1 MHLLLLLLLEDL
13 LLALELVLTSLK
25 LCEVGSGLLSL
36 SSLILLHPLK
46 DSNQSG
52 VRLRCRWSRAGAA
65 GLCITSACRHPRNRL
80 VVIV

>member
-1 MHLLLLLLLEDL
+1 MHLLLLLEDL
-13 LLALELVLTSLK
+13 LLSLELVLTSLK
-25 LCEVGSGLLSL
+25 LCKVGSGLLSL

-52 VRLRCRWSRAGAA
+52 VHLRCRWSRAGTA
-65 GLCITSACRHPRNRL
+65 GLCITSARRHLRNRL

>member
-1 MHLLLLLLLEDL
+1 MHLLLLLLEEL
-13 LLALELVLTSLK
+13 LLPLELVLTSLK

-52 VRLRCRWSRAGAA
+52 VRLWWRWSEARTA
-65 GLCITSACRHPRNRL
+65 GLYIMSAWRHPRNRL
-80 VVIV
+80 VVII